1 MNGHEYER
9 SIEFPVCLH
18 PQYFG
23 SNSSIRHFSHLS
35 RSMRHPPYSPS
46 FMLAWSI
53 RPSGQSVSHPWSPLL
68 QAPVPSRSFPHRL
81 LLRPLPFRLLFPPSI
96 FTAPLPTSRT
106 YAHKTIQPMS
116 VDIGR
121 INPYGRSPATA
132 RRGRIRMESG
142 LSLDKADAQ
151 FIEQVKRQENDHQR
165 KGIPR
170 RGNDGRKE
178 QQYDDGMPAVFPQE
192 FFGHKAHFREQ
203 PRQ

>member
-1 MNGHEYER
+1 MAMNMNGV
-9 SIEFPVCLH
+9 SSFLFV
-18 PQYFG
+18 
-23 SNSSIRHFSHLS
+23 SIRNISAPIR
-35 RSMRHPPYSPS
+35 RSAIFPTSPVPYGTRRIHPSS
-46 FMLAWSI
+46 CL
-53 RPSGQSVSHPWSPLL
+53 
-68 QAPVPSRSFPHRL
+68 PVPSGLPDNLFLTPGPRSSRPPFPPAL
-81 LLRPLPFRLLFPPSI
+81 SPIDCSSGPCPSGSFSRPLFS
-96 FTAPLPTSRT
+96 PLPTSRT

-121 INPYGRSPATA
+121 ITPYGRSPATA

-178 QQYDDGMPAVFPQE
+178 QQYDDGMPAGRSASGSSPCRSSARS
-192 FFGHKAHFREQ
+192 G
-203 PRQ
+203 